1 MAHGALD
8 SGLLFCYKKGS
19 SDVGMSDFSTGRGWD
34 EAEALSARFL
44 EYLEWERGASPHTL
58 EVYHRTLRQ
67 FREWMGE
74 RFISWEACDTGD
86 FRSWLYVALQQQLK
100 PASIRLRF
108 AALRSLYN
116 YMLRRE
122 GLMRNPL
129 AELSLPRAS
138 HELPVYLSLRQM
150 EQLLS
155 LPLRIPPDKKSPTWL
170 PYRDAAI
177 LELFY
182 SCGMR
187 LSELVAL
194 NADAFLPDS
203 GCVRVL
209 GKGRKERL
217 VPVGDYAR
225 DAVEQYRCRAGL
237 EDDGPLFI
245 SRLGRRMTGR
255 SVQLMLDKYL
265 RCSDIPFHISPHKLR
280 HTFATHLLDA
290 GADLRAVQEL
300 LGHSSLS
307 TTQIYTHVTRTRMK
321 AVYMQAHPRSGAHL
335 TGREEST
342 DSL

>member
-1 MAHGALD
+1 
-8 SGLLFCYKKGS
+8 
-19 SDVGMSDFSTGRGWD
+19 MSEMSTGRTGKD
-34 EAEALSARFL
+34 SSLTARFL
-44 EYLEWERGASPHTL
+44 EYLELERGASPRTL
-58 EVYHRTLRQ
+58 EAYERTLRQ
-67 FREWMGE
+67 FREWMGS
-74 RFISWEACDTGD
+74 RFVSWEACDTGD

-122 GLMRNPL
+122 GLPSNPL
-129 AELSLPRAS
+129 ADVSLPRAR
-138 HELPVYLSLRQM
+138 HGLPVYLSLRQM

-155 LPLRIPPDKKSPTWL
+155 LPLRLPADKKSPSWL

-182 SCGMR
+182 SCGVR

-194 NADAFLPDS
+194 NADALLPGAD
-203 GCVRVL
+203 CIRVL

-225 DAVEQYRCRAGL
+225 EAVEQYRCLAGVRG
-237 EDDGPLFI
+237 DDPLFI

-265 RCSDIPFHISPHKLR
+265 KCSDIPFHISPHKLR

-307 TTQIYTHVTRTRMK
+307 TTQIYTHVTRARMK
-321 AVYMQAHPRSGAHL
+321 AVYMKAHPRSG
-335 TGREEST
+335 GGFMERDESLG
-342 DSL
+342 SS